1 MCASR
6 VNPTCVDRSGRWRS
20 RISGAPLHFVTRC
33 TASGTRGALAH
44 RRGNLD
50 QLADLP
56 FRQWRLQISRGYRLL
71 HDRVETDDPVRRQH
85 LLLEE
90 FIAQALSESFRYAR
104 ELGVTFERVR
114 AGIHPVNG
122 LAIGLHEACKNIL
135 AFLQRVHIG
144 NQHAD
149 GVASDGANVACSRHN
164 TDLPLLDGLHPK
176 WGLCPANVDA
186 APPIAVGRALSP
198 NCLMKSNTSY
208 RLDGLLV
215 Q

>member
-33 TASGTRGALAH
+33 TASGTREALAH

-71 HDRVETDDPVRRQH
+71 NDRIESDDPVRRQH
-85 LLLEE
+85 VLREE
-90 FIAQALSESFRYAR
+90 FIAQALGESFRYAR

-122 LAIGLHEACKNIL
+122 LAIGLHEAGKNIL
-135 AFLQRVHIG
+135 ASTLVITTRTVSRRMARTSLARATTRIFPCSM
-144 NQHAD
+144 
-149 GVASDGANVACSRHN
+149 ASTPNGASAQ
-164 TDLPLLDGLHPK
+164 P
-176 WGLCPANVDA
+176 
-186 APPIAVGRALSP
+186 
-198 NCLMKSNTSY
+198 TST
-208 RLDGLLV
+208 
-215 Q
+215 